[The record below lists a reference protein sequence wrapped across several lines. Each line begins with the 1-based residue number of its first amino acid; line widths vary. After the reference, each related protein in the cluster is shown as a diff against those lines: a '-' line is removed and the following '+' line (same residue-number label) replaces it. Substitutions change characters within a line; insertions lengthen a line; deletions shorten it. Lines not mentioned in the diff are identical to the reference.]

1 MRQTAVMLQPSRRLR
16 AAVLATSS
24 TLVSGLLVAGAPAA
38 GAALPLAGRVVTLDP
53 GHNGGSAAHPEVI
66 NRVVYA
72 GGGIYKA
79 CNTVGTATRG
89 GYSEHAFNWDVA
101 NRVARLLRAKGA
113 QVIFTR
119 PSDTG
124 VGPCVNVRPAIAN
137 RAGSDAVV
145 SIHGDGNFAAGARG
159 FHVIEP
165 LAPPVSAGVRTS
177 SDRLA
182 RTLRSAFRSTT
193 GIPYANY
200 LAGGDGLDARRD
212 LGSLNLSTRPVVFI
226 ECGNMKNG
234 ADVALMGSATGRQRI
249 AAGISNGISA
259 FLRR

>member
-1 MRQTAVMLQPSRRLR
+1 MVGHTAAMNRPHRTRASLLMSATVVM
-16 AAVLATSS
+16 AGV
-24 TLVSGLLVAGAPAA
+24 LVAGAPAA

-53 GHNGGSAAHPEVI
+53 GHNGGSAAHPEQL

-72 GGGIYKA
+72 GGGISKA
-79 CNTVGTATRG
+79 CNAVGTETRS
-89 GYSEHAFNWDVA
+89 GYSEHAFTWDVA
-101 NRVARLLRAKGA
+101 NRVAALLRANGA
-113 QVIFTR
+113 RVVLTR
-119 PSDTG
+119 GSDTG
-124 VGPCVNVRPAIAN
+124 VGPCVDVRPAIAN

-145 SIHGDGNFAAGARG
+145 SIHGDGNVAVGARG

-165 LAPPVSAGVRTS
+165 VAPPVSAGVRNS

-182 RTLRSAFRSTT
+182 RTLRSAFRGTT
-193 GIPYANY
+193 GIPFANY

-226 ECGNMKNG
+226 ECGNMKSA
-234 ADVALMGSATGRQRI
+234 ADVALMGSPAGRQRI
-249 AAGISNGISA
+249 AAGISNGIAA